1 MKLVL
6 YSNKISPHQMPVFS
20 RLVDH
25 YGEDNCRYVYFQRMS
40 EERLKLGWG
49 EIKKDWIVFG
59 KYGEKVIDETLETC
73 DVLITGY
80 REVELFQKRHSK
92 GLKTIYTGERWY
104 KPPIGWRRLLS
115 PWYFRMAFLMAN
127 MIKRGEISYLPKGV
141 WAARDVLFTQDILS
155 GKIWR
160 FWRKLDLD
168 FERCPGG
175 EIRCSGIV
183 VPNMKMWGYFVESSR
198 MGNDETASST
208 DQCRFLWV
216 GRMLDW
222 KRVDT
227 IIRAS
232 AYVAENQRSFTV
244 DLYGCGEY
252 EPQLRKLARKLD
264 VEDTVH
270 FCPPVSIQDVRNVMR
285 AHDVFILSS
294 DQFEGWGATVSEALS
309 EGMTVLGTYDA
320 GSSST
325 ILDPE
330 HLFEAGDWRG
340 LADLMMKC
348 IALQHDHLL
357 IGQGIGKWSADCAA
371 SKLMEFIG

>member
-1 MKLVL
+1 MKVVL

-20 RLVDH
+20 RLVEH
-25 YGEDNCRYVYFQRMS
+25 YGKDNCRYVHFERMS

-49 EIKKDWIVFG
+49 EDNADWIIFA
-59 KYGEKVIDETLETC
+59 KYGDNVIDETLETC

-80 REVELFQKRHSK
+80 RVVELFQKRHNK
-92 GLKTIYTGERWY
+92 GLKTIYTGERWF
-104 KPPIGWRRLLS
+104 KPPIGWRRLIA
-115 PWYFRMAFLMAN
+115 PWYFRMAWKMVN
-127 MIKRGEISYLPKGV
+127 MIKRGDVLYLPKGI

-160 FWRKLDLD
+160 FWHKLEVD

-175 EIRCSGIV
+175 DIRCSGAV
-183 VPNMKMWGYFVESSR
+183 VPNMKMWGYFVDSSGVR
-198 MGNDETASST
+198 KVETASST
-208 DQCRFLWV
+208 DRCRFLWV

-232 AYVAENQRSFTV
+232 AYVAGNNHPCTV

-252 EPQLRKLARKLD
+252 EPQLRKLASKLD
-264 VEDTVH
+264 VEDVVR
-270 FCPPVSIQDVRNVMR
+270 FYPPVSIQDVRNVMR

-325 ILDPE
+325 ILDSE
-330 HLFEAGDWRG
+330 YLFEAGDWRG

-348 IALQHDHLL
+348 IALQQDHLL
-357 IGQGIGKWSADCAA
+357 HGQGIGKWSADYAA
-371 SKLMEFIG
+371 SKLIEIIG